1 MKKFIFKWFRWLCA
15 CIAANLILIALLL
28 TIARVASTDVN
39 TYKVKLIEW
48 IAAEHDINVSV
59 DEISAGVDFSGLVL
73 TLKNVSFVDAP
84 LLPFELKL
92 DHLFL
97 HLDFI
102 NSIKQKTFVFNDIS
116 IKGADLTLKSSYL
129 LEGISIEESLTAV
142 TIDSLKNIFL
152 SRLNSFS
159 IKQSQ
164 LSFTDQLS
172 TQKTVYIADLTWLN
186 NGLNHQGVGKA
197 SLPDTLGENTL
208 EFLINVTGDANGSNE
223 QLIANIYAHAENL
236 NITDYLKPQINPLA
250 ELKTA
255 NVSFKFWSEFDFNG
269 PKDLVI
275 EWGDS
280 EISWSLLDQ
289 FHDWKINDGLLQFSY
304 QNKSWLFD
312 SYDLNLAYNYVPWTD
327 IKLSGSGV
335 GGQFGEFDIEGVNVN
350 AVTPFAVLFSTA
362 TEKNI
367 QIINQLEMGGELKA
381 VNVTVDKPGELT
393 IGAEIDAFN
402 NQAVGVF
409 PGISDANIKISSN
422 KLAGKAS
429 INLPAQNVLFDG
441 QFNRAMPLQKANIEL
456 AWLNDDNG
464 VELKGNNVS
473 LVTDELTSLSQFSLF
488 IPSQKASQV
497 DPFLSF
503 YSYSSLNDATKA
515 QHYFPIIAMGD
526 DVFEYLQPAV
536 AKGTIEGAKVL
547 WYGNLFDYP
556 YLRNDGIFQAFIPV
570 KNAKFNFYEDWE
582 GLNSLD
588 ADLLFENDSL
598 SIIANKA
605 KLGSIEIDSLVGQID
620 HLDENGI
627 VSINAHVKEDA
638 QTISQ
643 YFIHSP
649 FKDSLG
655 EALKAFQI
663 DGEISSDVALS
674 IPLTEANGEPV
685 ASGTIN
691 LLSNAVDIK
700 LGEESAIP
708 LTEVNGVLH
717 FLDEELT
724 AKKVSAKLFE
734 QPIDFSFFTTP
745 LEDEYQINMDLS
757 GQWDAAAL
765 TLNRPD
771 ELSLYQLSGTF
782 DWLGDMAFTQFS
794 EGGFR
799 FDLNLSSSLQGMNS
813 QLPIPYNKNALQTW
827 PTKVNFSGDQA
838 KAKWDVEISNKVK
851 SIGELD
857 YQTEEVYI
865 PYAYIG
871 LGDDQ
876 GFPLDNTKQVVRIN
890 EDEVSLTAWAP
901 TLQKLILGDPL
912 LEKEAVK
919 DDKSLIDID
928 EIYVNIK
935 QAELFEEPLINFNS
949 RITHDGNLWN
959 INIKASDL
967 ETKIEFRQGIPNRF
981 DINLE
986 QLNFQFFDLDNALN
1000 TLFKKEDA
1008 LFDQPSENLR
1018 EDYPEI
1024 FLKCESCIY
1033 KKMDFSSLNAHV
1045 FPSQSRYTID
1055 YLKLG
1060 NEEYFTHVSGVWDQ
1074 RRTNIIVDSN
1084 VNTETSL
1091 VHLLG
1096 YSTPITYEQAEV
1108 TGALNWIGAPWQFNL
1123 ESLSGVL
1130 SADLEDGI
1138 ITEVND
1144 NGARLLSFLSLDA
1157 IRRSLNVEFDNV
1169 FSKGLGFDTLSVSSN
1184 ITNGIV
1190 KSEDFYLDGSAGKI
1204 SGGGLVDLPNLNVN
1218 YRLSYSPAVTS
1229 SLPVLAAFAVNPLTG
1244 AAVLMLTKILEPV
1257 VDTIIR
1263 VDFSIKGAMMD
1274 PNVTIESSEKGKIK
1288 LQNSAVLDEIEA
1300 TQQTQGNNDE

>member
-1 MKKFIFKWFRWLCA
+1 LKKFIFKWFRWLCA
-15 CIAANLILIALLL
+15 CIAAHLILIALLL

-59 DEISAGVDFSGLVL
+59 DDISAGVDFSGLVL

-97 HLDFI
+97 HLDFL
-102 NSIKQKTFVFNDIS
+102 NSIKQQSLVFNDIS
-116 IKGADLTLKSSYL
+116 LKGADLILKSSYRF
-129 LEGISIEESLTAV
+129 EANSIEENSTSV

-159 IKQSQ
+159 IKESR
-164 LSFTDQLS
+164 LSFTDHLYN
-172 TQKTVYIADLTWLN
+172 QKTIYVEDLTWLN
-186 NGLNHQGVGKA
+186 NGLHHQGVGKA

-208 EFLINVTGDANGSNE
+208 EFLIDITGDANGPNE
-223 QLIANIYAHAENL
+223 QLLANIYAHAENL
-236 NITDYLKPQINPLA
+236 NIIDYLKPQINPLA

-255 NVSFKFWSEFDFNG
+255 NISFKYWSEFDFNG
-269 PKDLVI
+269 PKNLVV
-275 EWGDS
+275 EWGS
-280 EISWSLLDQ
+280 SQIAWSLLGQ
-289 FHDWKINDGLLQFSY
+289 SHDWKINDGGLQFSY
-304 QNKSWLFD
+304 QNRSWLFD

-335 GGQFGEFDIEGVNVN
+335 GGQFGEFDIDGVNLN
-350 AVTPFAVLFSTA
+350 AVMPFALLFSNA
-362 TEKNI
+362 TEEAI
-367 QIINQLEMGGELKA
+367 QTVNQLEMGGELKTI
-381 VNVTVDKPGELT
+381 NVTVDKPGELT
-393 IGAEIDAFN
+393 IDAEIDAFN

-409 PGISDANIKISSN
+409 PGISDANIEISSN
-422 KLAGKAS
+422 KRAGKAS

-488 IPSQKASQV
+488 LPNEKATQTA
-497 DPFLSF
+497 PFLSL
-503 YSYSSLNDATKA
+503 YSYASLNDAAKL
-515 QHYFPIIAMGD
+515 QHYFPIVAMGD

-536 AKGTIEGAKVL
+536 TKGAVEGAKVL

-556 YLRNDGIFQAFIPV
+556 YLQNDGVFQAFIPV
-570 KNAKFNFYEDWE
+570 KNAEFNFYEDWE

-588 ADLLFENDSL
+588 ADLLFKNDTL
-598 SIIANKA
+598 SITADKA
-605 KLGSIEIDSLVGQID
+605 KLGAIEIESLAGQID
-620 HLDENGI
+620 HLDENGV
-627 VSINAHVKEDA
+627 VSINAHIKEDA

-674 IPLTEANGEPV
+674 IPLTEANGDPV

-691 LLSNAVDIK
+691 LLGNNVDIK

-708 LTEVNGVLH
+708 LTEANGVLN
-717 FLDEELT
+717 FIDGEMV
-724 AKKVSAKLFE
+724 AKRVSAKLFE

-745 LEDEYQINMDLS
+745 LEEEYKINVDFS

-765 TLNRPD
+765 TLNRPE

-871 LGDDQ
+871 LGDEQ
-876 GFPLDNTKQVVRIN
+876 GFPIDNTKQVVRIN

-912 LEKEAVK
+912 LEKEAEE

-935 QAELFEEPLINFNS
+935 QVELFEEPLLNFNS
-949 RITHDGNLWN
+949 RITHDGNFWS
-959 INIKASDL
+959 INTKASDL
-967 ETKIEFRQGIPNRF
+967 ATNIEFRQGIPNRF
-981 DINLE
+981 DIDIE

-1000 TLFKKEDA
+1000 TLFKSEDT
-1008 LFDQPSENLR
+1008 LFNERSENLR
-1018 EDYPEI
+1018 EDYPEV
-1024 FLKCESCIY
+1024 FLECESCIY
-1033 KKMDFSSLNAHV
+1033 QKMDFSSLSAHV

-1060 NEEYFTHVSGVWDQ
+1060 DDEYFTNVSGVWDQ

-1084 VNTETSL
+1084 VNTDTSL

-1096 YSTPITYEQAEV
+1096 YTTPVIYQQAEV

-1123 ESLSGVL
+1123 ESLSGIL
-1130 SADLEDGI
+1130 SADLEDGM

-1144 NGARLLSFLSLDA
+1144 NGARLLSFFSLDA

-1169 FSKGLGFDTLSVSSN
+1169 FSKGLGFDTLSISSN

-1190 KSEDFYLDGSAGKI
+1190 KSDDFYLDGSAGKI

-1263 VDFSIKGAMMD
+1263 VDFSIKGSIMD

-1288 LQNSAVLDEIEA
+1288 LQNSAVLDEIED
-1300 TQQTQGNNDE
+1300 TQQTQGNDDE